1 MTSTKHCRWSVTEDI
16 VPLILLGLGRY
27 GKRLK
32 RMYELGEH
40 KKILSMVVNP
50 SGFSDWREFFLAY
63 QCQHLLRKY
72 PLLRT
77 GINLQSVALEKFLL
91 SEDRCRAMNA
101 KLSRSGMGLSFSE
114 RSVFETARGEVKR
127 ILGHFDWDACLP
139 FFAHGPGAAVGLPR
153 ERGHPWYKFGESTP
167 TVTGECLALVR
178 TMCGFSDTWKQAYGE
193 RPTVNLV
200 DASKVTTVP
209 KDARGDR
216 TIAIEPLWN
225 MYFQK
230 GIGGLI
236 RSRLRRSGCNLN
248 DQTVNQELARVGSVS
263 GSLSTIDLSSAS
275 DSIARVLVERLLP
288 DDWLAALNMT
298 RTSRALLPCGEKTF
312 LQKFSSMGNGYT
324 FELESLIFLA
334 VGRAILK
341 LHGKS
346 DRVVSVYGDDIV
358 IDADCALP
366 LIAFLD
372 AIGFKTNID
381 KTFVDGPFRES
392 CGKHYFLGRD
402 VTPFFLKRRI
412 SDVEDLFYVLN
423 SIKRVAFRFLGVGY
437 GLDGRFEWAYRSIYN
452 LLPQRYRGFS
462 IPDGVGDTG
471 LLRDLDEVCP
481 RPRRASGYVEGFHTR
496 CLIRR
501 FSERRADEYP
511 ALLWKLPYR
520 HGVVQ
525 GSPLDLKQPHGLTVP
540 TPRYKLVTV
549 KLLVP
554 RWSALGPWV
563 SLL

>member
-1 MTSTKHCRWSVTEDI
+1 MASTKHCRWSVTQDI
-16 VPLILLGLGRY
+16 VPLILTGLGRY
-27 GKRLK
+27 GKRLN

-40 KKILSMVVNP
+40 KKILTMVVNP
-50 SGFSDWREFFLAY
+50 KGFSDWREFFLAY

-72 PLLRT
+72 PVLRT

-91 SEDRCRAMNA
+91 SEDRCRAMNV
-101 KLSRSGMGLSFSE
+101 KLTRSGMGLSFSE
-114 RSVFETARGEVKR
+114 RSVFETARGEIKR
-127 ILGHFDWDACLP
+127 ILGRFDWDACLP
-139 FFAHGPGAAVGLPR
+139 FFAHGPGAAFGLPR
-153 ERGHPWYKFGESTP
+153 ERGHPWYKFGEQKP

-178 TMCGFSDTWKQAYGE
+178 TMCEYSSTWKQAYGE
-193 RPTVNLV
+193 CPTVNLV
-200 DASKVTTVP
+200 GTSKVTTVP

-248 DQTVNQELARVGSVS
+248 DQTVNQQLARVGSVD

-275 DSIARVLVERLLP
+275 DSISRVLVERLLP
-288 DDWLAALNMT
+288 PDWLAAMMMT
-298 RTSRALLPCGEKTF
+298 RTSRALLPCGNETF
-312 LQKFSSMGNGYT
+312 LQKFSSMGNGFT

-341 LHGKS
+341 LQGKS

-358 IDADCALP
+358 IDVTCAP
-366 LIAFLD
+366 ALIAFLD

-381 KTFVDGPFRES
+381 KTFIDGPFRES

-402 VTPFFLKRRI
+402 VTPFFLKRKI
-412 SDVEDLFYVLN
+412 TGVEDLFYVLN
-423 SIKRVAFRFLGVGY
+423 SIKRVAFRFLGSGY
-437 GLDGRFEWAYRSIYN
+437 GLDGRFERAYSQIYR
-452 LLPQRYRGFS
+452 LLPQRYRVFS

-471 LLRDLDEVCP
+471 LVRDLDEVSP
-481 RPRRASGYVEGFHTR
+481 RPRRANGYVEGFMTR
-496 CLIRR
+496 CLIRV
-501 FSERRADEYP
+501 FSERAADEY
-511 ALLWKLPYR
+511 AAMLWRLPYPR
-520 HGVVQ
+520 GVEAS
-525 GSPLDLKQPHGLTVP
+525 SPLCTEQPHGLTVP
-540 TPRYKLVTV
+540 TPRFKLVSV
-549 KLLVP
+549 KTLVP

-563 SLL
+563 NLL